1 MRFRSVSLAAAM
13 LVSASVMQAQG
24 GGAPADSR
32 CTGPAANACQQ
43 AVDLFQYTAPLLG
56 TAITGG
62 NTTMGQ
68 GGTLGMRLG
77 LIPHVTVGVRFNAV
91 LGGFPEYPQPAP
103 VIPPANTPSAPGA
116 EVSTTKLP
124 IGLPAVDAAIGV
136 FKGIP
141 LALSNVGGID
151 ILLSAAYVPTIDKE
165 NVDITPESNF
175 ELGYGLRIGLLQE
188 SLLVPGLG
196 VSFMKRGIP
205 STDITGTAGTASLT
219 VADLDLST
227 TAWRITASKSLL
239 LFGVALG
246 AGQDKYSAST
256 QISANMPL
264 SGTIGPFPLSQEI
277 TRTSYFADVSMNL
290 PFIKLVATGGQVTGG
305 DIPTYYAYDKA
316 ADASRIYGSFGI
328 RFTF

>member
-1 MRFRSVSLAAAM
+1 MRFRSVSLAVAM
-13 LVSASVMQAQG
+13 LVSASALQAQG
-24 GGAPADSR
+24 GGASAHAS

-56 TAITGG
+56 TSITGG

-91 LGGFPEYPQPAP
+91 MGGVPNYPQPAP
-103 VIPPANTPSAPGA
+103 VIPPANTPDAAGGEIETSN
-116 EVSTTKLP
+116 LP
-124 IGLPAVDAAIGV
+124 LGLPAVDAAIGV

-141 LALSNVGGID
+141 LALSNVGGVD
-151 ILLSAAYVPTIDKE
+151 LLLSAAYVPTIDRDQI
-165 NVDITPESNF
+165 DITPESNF
-175 ELGYGLRIGLLQE
+175 EFGYGLRIGLLQE
-188 SLLVPGLG
+188 SLVVPGLG

-205 STDITGTAGTASLT
+205 STTIVGTAGTASLT
-219 VADLDLST
+219 VADLDLNT

-239 LFGVALG
+239 LFGIALG
-246 AGQDKYSAST
+246 AGQDKYEASTNISAS
-256 QISANMPL
+256 MPV
-264 SGTIGPFPLSQEI
+264 SGTIGPFPLSQEV

-290 PFIKLVATGGQVTGG
+290 PFIKLVATGGQVSGG
-305 DIPTYYAYDKA
+305 DIPTYYSYDKD
-316 ADASRIYGSFGI
+316 ADASRFYGSFGI